1 MAHRNRR
8 RIRIESVG
16 LLSNLAVMQND
27 ETQMLRNLEMLKE
40 KDVITTGANVFELT
54 EADKIRDAFSQDG
67 FVILKNVYDMQEIE
81 EFEALVFDTAR
92 SWSIARGISAAEG
105 DIYRYL
111 SFLES
116 NDRGAFYKLATF
128 IGTSVAGFRLAM
140 SPKIIRAMSIVSATP
155 ATKLF
160 CNNPTIF
167 YNDPKVTRLQYLWH
181 QESTYQTDYKHALH
195 TWLPL
200 FRNIRIE
207 DGPMLVKRGAMKR
220 TFPYKYEKRDQGF
233 TQLFVEEGDVA
244 EFETVPCILD
254 RGDAVLFHHSL
265 VHRTGENRSGRAR
278 TNMIVR
284 YFDALAEP
292 DFDPVLV
299 YHSRVAHLNSAE
311 AKG

>member
-1 MAHRNRR
+1 
-8 RIRIESVG
+8 
-16 LLSNLAVMQND
+16 
-27 ETQMLRNLEMLKE
+27 MLKE
-40 KDVITTGANVFELT
+40 NDPLTTGPNVFELT
-54 EADKIRDAFSQDG
+54 EVGKIRDAFSRDG
-67 FVILKNVYDMQEIE
+67 FVILKEVYDLQAIE
-81 EFEALVFDTAR
+81 EFEMLVLDTAR
-92 SWSIARGISAAEG
+92 SWSVARGISATERG

-140 SPKIIRAMSIVSATP
+140 SPRIIEAMSIVSETP
-155 ATKLF
+155 ATNLF

-195 TWLPL
+195 IWFPL
-200 FRNIRIE
+200 FRNVQIE
-207 DGPMLVKRGAMKR
+207 DGPMLVKRGAIKR

-233 TQLFVEEGDVA
+233 TQLFVEEDDVA

-292 DFDPVLV
+292 DFEPVLV
-299 YHSRVAHLNSAE
+299 YHSRVAHLNSTE
-311 AKG
+311 AKS